1 MSLKHKIIYLS
12 GPMKGHP
19 ESNYPAFHAA
29 AAMLRGEGHRV
40 YNPAE
45 YPHDGPHET
54 FPIRQA
60 FASYCNFICLEATTI
75 AVMPDWEKSKGV
87 EAELALAMNCGLEV
101 IFLQNSTIHAMKGEG
116 DE

>member
-1 MSLKHKIIYLS
+1 MGKIIYLS

-19 ESNYPAFHAA
+19 KSNYPAFYKA
-29 AAMLRGEGHRV
+29 AAMLRAEGHRV

-60 FASYCNFICLEATTI
+60 FASYCTFICLEATTI
-75 AVMPDWEKSKGV
+75 AILPGWENSKGV
-87 EAELALAMNCGLEV
+87 AAELALARTCGLEV
-101 IFLQNSTIHAMKGEG
+101 RFLSDVYSTGEAG
-116 DE
+116 A